1 VSESIPSATQ
11 PDVHH
16 RRTDPPGEHPGIDQH
31 NHRRTR
37 TIRAFELL
45 IVLPL
50 LAWMILDFKSDP
62 ADFLDW
68 RILVWA
74 AAITFVDLLPVQ
86 GSADMAFSLS
96 FPIELSAALV
106 YPPPVAA
113 LIAFVGTSDKREVK
127 RELPVMKA
135 LYIRAQIAWS
145 VALESM
151 IFHNLGSL
159 QSRWYIMGAAVLLA
173 ALAGYTL
180 NVLIVANYA
189 HLQSG
194 ERLDD
199 IVREMHV
206 GVFGEFVTSYMGLAL
221 FSVLVAITTQS
232 DGVGLFALVVFIAPL
247 AFARQMF
254 QRTHSLQVATE
265 ELAERQAENEYQAL
279 HDALTGLPNRLLFQQ
294 RLADAIQEARDRE
307 SSIAVMLMD
316 LDHFKEINDT
326 LGHHF
331 GDQLLCEIGPR
342 LSTVLRDHDVMARLG
357 GDEFGILLP
366 DLPDE
371 SVAITIAQRLLEEL
385 ERPVTVEGLALDV
398 AGSLGIAIYPSQ
410 SQDAE
415 SLLRRADVAMYAA
428 KEAGGGFEQYT
439 PEMDAHSPS
448 RLTLVTQVRPALER
462 NEMTVFYQPKVR
474 LSDGRVA
481 GAEALI
487 RWEHPEHGLVPP
499 DDFIPLVE
507 KTVLL
512 RPLTLY
518 VVERVCDNWRTWA
531 DGGMRIPVAINLSP
545 RSLLD
550 MQLPGQIA
558 EILEKWRVPASFVQL
573 ELTESFLVADSG
585 RSNAVIDEFSRIGI
599 GLSIDDFGTGYSS
612 LSHLKRLPIDEIKI
626 DRSFVSQ
633 MNTNAN
639 DFMIARA
646 TIELGKNLG
655 LRVVAE
661 GVEDRETF
669 DRLADFECD
678 EAQGY
683 YISRPLPF
691 EDFSRWLSVR
701 SPEAIVNERLNRPQ
715 PSDEDAGPSAD
726 QLARTRRSTGSL
738 HPR

>member
-1 VSESIPSATQ
+1 
-11 PDVHH
+11 
-16 RRTDPPGEHPGIDQH
+16 
-31 NHRRTR
+31 
-37 TIRAFELL
+37 
-45 IVLPL
+45 
-50 LAWMILDFKSDP
+50 
-62 ADFLDW
+62 
-68 RILVWA
+68 
-74 AAITFVDLLPVQ
+74 
-86 GSADMAFSLS
+86 
-96 FPIELSAALV
+96 
-106 YPPPVAA
+106 
-113 LIAFVGTSDKREVK
+113 
-127 RELPVMKA
+127 
-135 LYIRAQIAWS
+135 
-145 VALESM
+145 
-151 IFHNLGSL
+151 
-159 QSRWYIMGAAVLLA
+159 
-173 ALAGYTL
+173 
-180 NVLIVANYA
+180 
-189 HLQSG
+189 
-194 ERLDD
+194 
-199 IVREMHV
+199 
-206 GVFGEFVTSYMGLAL
+206 
-221 FSVLVAITTQS
+221 
-232 DGVGLFALVVFIAPL
+232 
-247 AFARQMF
+247 MF

-294 RLADAIQEARDRE
+294 RLADAIDEARERGG
-307 SSIAVMLMD
+307 SIAVMLMD

-371 SVAITIAQRLLEEL
+371 SVAMTIARRLLEEL
-385 ERPVTVEGLALDV
+385 EHPVTVEGLALDV

-428 KEAGGGFEQYT
+428 KEAGGGFEQYA

-462 NEMTVFYQPKVR
+462 DEMTVFYQPKVR

-487 RWEHPEHGLVPP
+487 RWEHPERGLVPP
-499 DDFIPLVE
+499 DEFIPLVE

-518 VVERVCDNWRTWA
+518 VVNRVCENWRQWA
-531 DGGMRIPVAINLSP
+531 DAGMEIPVAINLSP

-550 MQLPGQIA
+550 MQLPDQIA
-558 EILEKWRVPASFVQL
+558 EILSRWGVPSSFVQL

-585 RSNAVIDEFSRIGI
+585 RSNAVIDRISHHGI

-633 MNTNAN
+633 MNANAN

-691 EDFSRWLSVR
+691 DEFSRWLSVR
-701 SPEAIVNERLNRPQ
+701 SPEAIVNERLNRPA
-715 PSDEDAGPSAD
+715 PVGEDPD
-726 QLARTRRSTGSL
+726 PLRIR
-738 HPR
+738 

>member
-1 VSESIPSATQ
+1 M
-11 PDVHH
+11 
-16 RRTDPPGEHPGIDQH
+16 
-31 NHRRTR
+31 
-37 TIRAFELL
+37 L
-45 IVLPL
+45 
-50 LAWMILDFKSDP
+50 MDFRSDP

-68 RILVWA
+68 RILIWA
-74 AAITFVDLLPVQ
+74 AAITIVDLLPVQ

-113 LIAFVGTSDKREVK
+113 LIAFVGTADKREVK
-127 RELPVMKA
+127 RELPLMKA

-151 IFHNLGSL
+151 IFHDLASL
-159 QSRWYIMGAAVLLA
+159 HSRWYVMGLSVLIA
-173 ALAGYTL
+173 ALAGYSL

-194 ERLDD
+194 ERLEDV
-199 IVREMHV
+199 VREMHV

-232 DGVGLFALVVFIAPL
+232 KGVGLFALVVFIAPL

-265 ELAERQAENEYQAL
+265 ELAERQAENEHQAL

-294 RLADAIQEARDRE
+294 RLAHAIDQARE
-307 SSIAVMLMD
+307 HGGSIAVMLMD

-331 GDQLLCEIGPR
+331 GDQLLREIGPR
-342 LSTVLRDHDVMARLG
+342 LSSVLRDHDLMARLG

-366 DLPDE
+366 DLPDDA
-371 SVAITIAQRLLEEL
+371 VAITIAERVLEEL
-385 ERPVTVEGLALDV
+385 QSPVTVEGLALDV
-398 AGSLGIAIYPSQ
+398 AGSVGIAIFPSQ

-428 KEAGGGFEQYT
+428 KEAGGGFERYA
-439 PEMDAHSPS
+439 PEMDAHNPR
-448 RLTLVTQVRPALER
+448 RLTLVGQVRPALER
-462 NEMTVFYQPKVR
+462 DEMVVFYQPKLR

-487 RWEHPEHGLVPP
+487 RWEHPERGLVMP
-499 DDFIPLVE
+499 DEFIPLVE

-518 VVERVCDNWRTWA
+518 VVERVCRDWRGWA
-531 DGGMRIPVAINLSP
+531 DAGMEIPVAINLSP

-550 MQLPGQIA
+550 TQLPDRIA
-558 EILEKWRVPASFVQL
+558 EILDRWGVPPSFVQL
-573 ELTESFLVADSG
+573 ELTENFLVADSG
-585 RSNAVIDEFSRIGI
+585 RSNAVIERLSIHGI
-599 GLSIDDFGTGYSS
+599 GMSIDDFGTGYSS

-633 MNTNAN
+633 MNAHA
-639 DFMIARA
+639 DDYMIARA

-669 DRLADFECD
+669 ERLADFGCD
-678 EAQGY
+678 EAQGFY
-683 YISRPLPF
+683 VSQPLPF
-691 EDFSRWLSVR
+691 EEFTRWLSVR
-701 SPEAIVNERLNRPQ
+701 SPQAIVNERLD
-715 PSDEDAGPSAD
+715 PSDPVGAQS
-726 QLARTRRSTGSL
+726 RTIASSL
-738 HPR
+738 D

>member
-1 VSESIPSATQ
+1 VSESPVPVAVTE
-11 PDVHH
+11 DHH
-16 RRTDPPGEHPGIDQH
+16 RRADVPEGHGVIDQH
-31 NHRRTR
+31 SHPRTG
-37 TIRAFELL
+37 TIRAFEFL

-50 LAWMILDFKSDP
+50 VVWMLVDFRSDP

-74 AAITFVDLLPVQ
+74 AAITIVDLLPVQ

-127 RELPVMKA
+127 RELPLMKA

-151 IFHNLGSL
+151 IFHNFASL
-159 QSRWYIMGAAVLLA
+159 HSRWFIMGLSVLVA
-173 ALAGYTL
+173 ALAGYAL

-194 ERLDD
+194 EPLED

-232 DGVGLFALVVFIAPL
+232 QGVGLFALVVFIAPL

-254 QRTHSLQVATE
+254 QRTHSLQIATE
-265 ELAERQAENEYQAL
+265 ELAERQAENEHQAL

-294 RLADAIQEARDRE
+294 RLADAIDEARERGG
-307 SSIAVMLMD
+307 SIAVMLMD
-316 LDHFKEINDT
+316 LDHFKEVNDT

-342 LSTVLRDHDVMARLG
+342 LSTVLRDRDLMARLG

-366 DLPDE
+366 DLPDDT
-371 SVAITIAQRLLEEL
+371 VAITIARRLLQQL

-398 AGSLGIAIYPSQ
+398 AGSLGIAIFPSQ

-428 KEAGGGFEQYT
+428 KEGGGGYEQYA

-448 RLTLVTQVRPALER
+448 SLTLVTQVRPALER
-462 NEMTVFYQPKVR
+462 GEMVVFYQPKVR

-481 GAEALI
+481 GVEALV
-487 RWEHPEHGLVPP
+487 RWEHPARGLVLP
-499 DDFIPLVE
+499 DEFIPLVE

-518 VVERVCDNWRTWA
+518 VVDRVCENWRTWA
-531 DGGMRIPVAINLSP
+531 DAGLEIPVAINLSP

-550 MQLPGQIA
+550 AQLPDRIA
-558 EILEKWRVPASFVQL
+558 EILERWRVPPSFVQL

-585 RSNAVIDEFSRIGI
+585 RSNAVIDRLSRYGI

-633 MNTNAN
+633 MNAHAN

-669 DRLADFECD
+669 DRLADFGCD
-678 EAQGY
+678 EAQGF
-683 YISRPLPF
+683 YISRPLPL
-691 EDFSRWLSVR
+691 EEFSRWLSVR
-701 SPEAIVNERLNRPQ
+701 SPQAIVHGGPG
-715 PSDEDAGPSAD
+715 PSDPVGVRPIAS
-726 QLARTRRSTGSL
+726 SL
-738 HPR
+738 D

>member
-1 VSESIPSATQ
+1 MPESPAPIAASDDHQ
-11 PDVHH
+11 
-16 RRTDPPGEHPGIDQH
+16 RRTDPPEGHGVIDQH
-31 NHRRTR
+31 SHPRTG
-37 TIRAFELL
+37 TIRGFEFL

-50 LAWMILDFKSDP
+50 LAWMFLDFRSDP
-62 ADFLDW
+62 GDFLDW

-74 AAITFVDLLPVQ
+74 GAITLVDLLPVQ

-113 LIAFVGTSDKREVK
+113 LIAFVGTGDKREVK
-127 RELPVMKA
+127 RELPLMKA

-151 IFHNLGSL
+151 IFHNLASL
-159 QSRWYIMGAAVLLA
+159 HSRWYVMGLSVLIA
-173 ALAGYTL
+173 ALAGYSL

-194 ERLDD
+194 ERLQD

-232 DGVGLFALVVFIAPL
+232 QGVGLFALVVFIAPL

-254 QRTHSLQVATE
+254 QRTHSLQVATD
-265 ELAERQAENEYQAL
+265 ELAVRQAENEHQAL

-294 RLADAIQEARDRE
+294 RLADAIDDARERGG
-307 SSIAVMLMD
+307 SIAVMLMD

-342 LSTVLRDHDVMARLG
+342 LSTVLRDHDLMARLG

-366 DLPDE
+366 SLPDDAA
-371 SVAITIAQRLLEEL
+371 AITIARRLLQEL
-385 ERPVTVEGLALDV
+385 EAPVTVEGLALDV

-428 KEAGGGFEQYT
+428 KEGGGGYEQYT

-448 RLTLVTQVRPALER
+448 SLTLVTQIRPALER
-462 NEMTVFYQPKVR
+462 GEIVVFYQPKVR

-481 GAEALI
+481 GAEALV
-487 RWEHPEHGLVPP
+487 RWEHPGRGLVLP
-499 DDFIPLVE
+499 DEFIPLVE

-518 VVERVCDNWRTWA
+518 VVDRVCENWRAWA
-531 DGGMRIPVAINLSP
+531 DAGVEIPVAINLSP

-550 MQLPGQIA
+550 THLPDQIA
-558 EILEKWRVPASFVQL
+558 EILERWGVPSSFVQL
-573 ELTESFLVADSG
+573 ELTENFLVADSG
-585 RSNAVIDEFSRIGI
+585 RSNAVIDKLSRHGI

-633 MNTNAN
+633 MNAHAN

-669 DRLADFECD
+669 DRLADFGCD

-691 EDFSRWLSVR
+691 EEFSRWLAVR
-701 SPEAIVNERLNRPQ
+701 SPRAFVNDRLDPPAAVDARPI
-715 PSDEDAGPSAD
+715 
-726 QLARTRRSTGSL
+726 GSSL
-738 HPR
+738 D